1 MIRKDYIL
9 NQIEML
15 ARIGAKL
22 ILKDSGGQDSIIIFN
37 GQEIGLNNN
46 LTEEL
51 EMLLSKKQINEA
63 ENHLF
68 FELEKDLNLV
78 NLNTAIN
85 FYNSLVKMDKE
96 ILKENDFH
104 EEEITEGFGQVCEL
118 YQIVDI
124 VF

>member
-46 LTEEL
+46 LNEEL
-51 EMLLSKKQINEA
+51 EILLSKRQINEA
-63 ENHLF
+63 ENQLF

>member
-15 ARIGAKL
+15 SRIGAKL

-46 LTEEL
+46 LNEEL
-51 EMLLSKKQINEA
+51 EILLAKRKINEA

-68 FELEKDLNLV
+68 FMLEKDLNLV
-78 NLNTAIN
+78 NLNTAIT

-104 EEEITEGFGQVCEL
+104 QEEITEGFSQVCEL

>member
-22 ILKDSGGQDSIIIFN
+22 ILKDSGGHDSIIIFN
-37 GQEIGLNNN
+37 GQEIGLNNDLN
-46 LTEEL
+46 QEL
-51 EMLLSKKQINEA
+51 QMLLAKRKINDA

-78 NLNTAIN
+78 NLNTAIS
-85 FYNSLVKMDKE
+85 FYNSLVKLDKE

>member
-51 EMLLSKKQINEA
+51 EILLSKRQINEA
-63 ENHLF
+63 ENQLF

>member
-22 ILKDSGGQDSIIIFN
+22 ILKDSVGQDSIIIFN

-46 LTEEL
+46 LNEEL
-51 EMLLSKKQINEA
+51 EILLSKRQINEA
-63 ENHLF
+63 ENQLF

>member
-46 LTEEL
+46 LNEEL
-51 EMLLSKKQINEA
+51 EVLLAKRKINEA

-78 NLNTAIN
+78 NLNTAIT

-96 ILKENDFH
+96 VLNENDFH

>member
-46 LTEEL
+46 LNEEL
-51 EMLLSKKQINEA
+51 EILLSKKQINEA
-63 ENHLF
+63 ENQLF

-96 ILKENDFH
+96 ILKENDFY

>member
-46 LTEEL
+46 LNEEL
-51 EMLLSKKQINEA
+51 EVLLAKRKINEA

-78 NLNTAIN
+78 NLNTAIT
-85 FYNSLVKMDKE
+85 FYNSLVKMDKAV
-96 ILKENDFH
+96 LKENDFH

>member
-37 GQEIGLNNN
+37 GQEIGWNNN